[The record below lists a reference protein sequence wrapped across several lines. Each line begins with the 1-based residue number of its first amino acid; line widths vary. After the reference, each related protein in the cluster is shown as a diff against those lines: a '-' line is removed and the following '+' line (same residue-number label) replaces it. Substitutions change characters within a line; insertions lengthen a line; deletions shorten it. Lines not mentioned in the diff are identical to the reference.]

1 MDPDSSDAAA
11 SAINT
16 PAVTRVV
23 NRVMTR
29 AATLARSQSSP
40 PNAFDGSSAE
50 AVPSAAASPE
60 PEARGDA
67 GSGAGDADEAT
78 AAANVADEVMKLM
91 NHAAFA
97 DLFGY
102 LSPELQQ
109 LLSPI
114 DFEVLHHSEVQVEY
128 RLSGETSAVS
138 AAILLV
144 NGTEAL
150 RTMNRQPS
158 VSLSGLTPGICNLSV
173 RVVGHHGE
181 LVADASTLFFI
192 SSAAATPNQG
202 DAKEVPPPEHDDEGR
217 WFAIAFG
224 SDDWGWGANSIPVFP
239 SMEELRRARDEGWDP
254 GSWGSAS
261 VETRDDIE
269 RLFDL
274 IEGLNE
280 GTPAHQRVVLSPYW
294 VVGGPDFRAMAASG
308 CPGAETCAYH
318 ERVWS
323 SNDVGPP
330 GAWPFCRGDLRPL
343 VRSGFEAGLW
353 HPQYHGRSHFDTRA
367 WVAYLRNDL
376 VSQRYFA
383 RGMVFCN
390 DTMLDN
396 NGHPRTLISE
406 HVREHPLPGV
416 SDNDSAQV
424 LAWLE
429 GGVKTFAQFWGYTP
443 VVASMPHHA

>member
-1 MDPDSSDAAA
+1 VYSDSNTIYSVTIFVNVGRSIQRNARNGSAQQARLSYRVAEERGCRVNWPLVCVSVA
-11 SAINT
+11 SAVMAT
-16 PAVTRVV
+16 SLAVPTIIAMLTVLAP
-23 NRVMTR
+23 TR
-29 AATLARSQSSP
+29 AGLVR
-40 PNAFDGSSAE
+40 
-50 AVPSAAASPE
+50 
-60 PEARGDA
+60 DA
-67 GSGAGDADEAT
+67 NPT
-78 AAANVADEVMKLM
+78 VRI
-91 NHAAFA
+91 
-97 DLFGY
+97 
-102 LSPELQQ
+102 
-109 LLSPI
+109 LSPI

-158 VSLSGLTPGICNLSV
+158 VSLSGLPPGICNLSV

-330 GAWPFCRGDLRPL
+330 GAWPFCRGDLRAL

-406 HVREHPLPGV
+406 HVREHPLPSV